1 VLEALG
7 ALVGARLRAWRYD
20 GRRVRHIGTDD
31 PGWSPV
37 IPREAGPVP
46 TPTGSAW
53 LDAVPGITG
62 LWYSLEGL
70 DGEAVR
76 EASDRLR
83 PVLGGLLDAE
93 RRAIAMGTEL
103 ANRYEEID
111 LLYTISELLGQ
122 TIHLDEAAR
131 TILRE
136 VSSVVAARRSSIM
149 VFDEAL
155 GQLRVVATRGFPGPT
170 DAGVAPTDPDSV
182 AARAFRE
189 RRLIENSP
197 GAGVVGGPRG
207 YRGGAYLSVPIIY
220 AAPGGASRCVGVIN
234 LTDRLGADSFEPGH
248 RKLVTAVANQV
259 GAAIENARLVVR
271 DLQQQRLR
279 RELELAHDLQLK
291 LMPSPDELAGDAE
304 VAARCLPAESVGG
317 DFYTFNR
324 FGHGRVGV
332 MLGDV
337 SSHGFGAAL
346 VQAMVIAAAGIHA
359 GGSATP
365 NETLERL
372 LHSIE
377 ADLASTEMYLTVFYG
392 VLDPRARQL
401 SYASA
406 GHPHAWRIPGSGPP
420 DRLEAT
426 APPLGLSAKGNIE
439 LSQVPWVMGEDLLCL
454 CSDGLLD
461 ARDAEGESF
470 GADRLLEGIAK
481 RRQQPAE
488 EIVSAL
494 IAELNAF
501 APHPADDIT
510 LLVLRI

>member
-1 VLEALG
+1 MG
-7 ALVGARLRAWRYD
+7 GRLRAWRFD
-20 GRRVRHIGTDD
+20 GRRVRVVGGDD

-37 IPREAGPVP
+37 IPRQAGLVP

-53 LDAVPGITG
+53 LDAVPGIEG
-62 LWYSLEGL
+62 LWFSLEDLSGA
-70 DGEAVR
+70 DARAAAE
-76 EASDRLR
+76 RLR
-83 PVLGGLLDAE
+83 PVLGTLFHTE
-93 RRAIAMGTEL
+93 RRAIEMGAEL

-111 LLYTISELLGQ
+111 LLYSISEILGQ
-122 TIHLDEAAR
+122 TIHLEEAAR

-149 VFDEAL
+149 VYDETL
-155 GQLRVVATRGFPGPT
+155 GRLRVVATRGFPAPT
-170 DAGVAPTDPDSV
+170 EASVEPTDPDSV

-189 RRLIENSP
+189 RRLVENAP
-197 GAGVVGGPRG
+197 GSDGVGGPRG

-234 LTDRLGADSFEPGH
+234 LTDRLGADAFEPGH
-248 RKLVTAVANQV
+248 RKLITAVANQV
-259 GAAIENARLVVR
+259 GAAIENARLVVM

-291 LMPSPDELAGDAE
+291 LMPSPSVLAGDAE
-304 VAARCLPAESVGG
+304 VAARCVPAESVGG

-324 FGHGRVGV
+324 FGRGRVGV

-346 VQAMVIAAAGIHA
+346 VMAMVIAAAGIHA

-372 LHSIE
+372 LDSIE
-377 ADLASTEMYLTVFYG
+377 GDLASTEMFLTVFYG
-392 VLDPRARQL
+392 VLDPRAKQL

-406 GHPHAWRIPGSGPP
+406 GHPHAWRIPVSGPP
-420 DRLEAT
+420 QRLEAT
-426 APPLGLSAKGNIE
+426 APPLGLSARGNIE
-439 LSQVPWVMGEDLLCL
+439 LRQVPWGMHEDLLCL
-454 CSDGLLD
+454 CTDGLLD
-461 ARDAEGESF
+461 ARSAEGESF
-470 GADRLLEGIAK
+470 GEARLLSGVGS
-481 RRQQPAE
+481 RRHVAPE

-494 IAELNAF
+494 IAEVRAF

-510 LLVLRI
+510 LLILRI

>member
-1 VLEALG
+1 MG
-7 ALVGARLRAWRYD
+7 GRLRAWRFD
-20 GRRVRHIGTDD
+20 GRRVRSIGGDD

-37 IPREAGPVP
+37 IPRTAGPVP

-53 LDAVPGITG
+53 LDAVPGIAG
-62 LWYSLEGL
+62 LWFSLEGL
-70 DGEAVR
+70 EGDAAR
-76 EASDRLR
+76 AASLRLQ
-83 PVLGGLLDAE
+83 PVLGGLFHAE
-93 RRAIAMGTEL
+93 RRTVEIGAEL

-111 LLYTISELLGQ
+111 LLYAISEILGQ

-149 VFDEAL
+149 VFDETL
-155 GQLRVVATRGFPGPT
+155 GRLRIVATRGFPAPT
-170 DAGVAPTDPDSV
+170 EASVEPTDPESV
-182 AARAFRE
+182 AARAYRE
-189 RRLIENSP
+189 RRLVENAP
-197 GAGVVGGPRG
+197 GAGGAGGPRG

-220 AAPGGASRCVGVIN
+220 AAPGGVSRCVGVIN

-291 LMPSPDELAGDAE
+291 LMPSPAELAGDAE
-304 VAARCLPAESVGG
+304 VAARCVPAESVGG

-346 VQAMVIAAAGIHA
+346 VMAMVIAAAGIHA

-372 LHSIE
+372 FDSIE
-377 ADLASTEMYLTVFYG
+377 EDLASTEMYLTVFYG

-406 GHPHAWRIPGSGPP
+406 GHPHAWRVPTSGEPV
-420 DRLEAT
+420 RLAAT
-426 APPLGLSAKGNIE
+426 APPLGLAAHGGID
-439 LSQVPWVMGEDLLCL
+439 LCQVPWEMEQDLLCL

-461 ARDAEGESF
+461 ARDADGESF
-470 GADRLLEGIAK
+470 GEARLLRGVAA

-494 IAELNAF
+494 IAEVKAW